1 MKNHSRD
8 LEYIDELRAQH
19 RRLIPLICICD
30 DCRYTFE
37 AGNMPERCPDCGK
50 LKVREA
56 TAQEVDAYRKVRAEI
71 EQEEQQGEQP

>member
-8 LEYIDELRAQH
+8 LEYIDELRTHH

-30 DCRYTFE
+30 DCQYTFE
-37 AGNMPERCPDCGK
+37 AENKPERCPDCGR

-56 TAQEVDAYRKVRAEI
+56 TAQEVETYRKVRAEI
-71 EQEEQQGEQP
+71 EKEEQQG